1 MESVIQAIAYGILVG
16 SLYGLI
22 ALGLGLI
29 MGIMKF
35 LNVAHGS
42 FIILGGY
49 VSFWLFTLWGIDPYL
64 SIPLV
69 IIATFLTGLILYKLT
84 LSPLLKLPDIEMRVA
99 NSLLITFGVIY
110 VLDNAMALIWTS
122 DIRSIIPSYMGG
134 VSTIFGAQLS
144 ITGLCGLGVAILA
157 AVALYF
163 ILSRTYFGKH
173 VRAATQDAEAA
184 SLSGVNVQQ
193 TYLIS
198 CGIAVALAG
207 VAGVVI
213 VSSYSITPTSGLS
226 WLLIGIVVMVLAGEG
241 NINAI
246 LPAGIILGLVESA
259 SIFVV
264 GAPYRQA
271 VALVIFIIVLMFRP
285 QGLFTKKRID
295 VYYNS

>member
-1 MESVIQAIAYGILVG
+1 VEGVIQTIVYGIVVG
-16 SLYGLI
+16 ALYGLI

-35 LNVAHGS
+35 LTIAHGT
-42 FIILGGY
+42 FIMLGGY

-69 IIATFLTGLILYKLT
+69 IVAMFLMGLLLYKLA
-84 LSPLLKLPDIEMRVA
+84 LSPLLKLPHIGMRID
-99 NSLLITFGVIY
+99 NSLLVTFGVIY
-110 VLDNAMALIWTS
+110 VLDNAMTLIWKA
-122 DIRSIIPSYMGG
+122 DVRSVIASYTGG
-134 VSTIFGAQLS
+134 ALNLFGTRVSY
-144 ITGLCGLGVAILA
+144 TGLAGLGIAVLA

-184 SLSGVNVQQ
+184 SLCGVNVQQ

-198 CGIAVALAG
+198 CGIAAALAG
-207 VAGVVI
+207 MAGVVI
-213 VSSYSITPTSGLS
+213 ISSYSVTPTGGLS

-246 LPAGIILGLVESA
+246 LPAGIMLGLIESA
-259 SIFVV
+259 SVFVV
-264 GAPYRQA
+264 PIQYRQA
-271 VALVIFIIVLMFRP
+271 IALLIFIIVLMFRP
-285 QGLFTKKRID
+285 QGLFTKRG
-295 VYYNS
+295 

>member
-1 MESVIQAIAYGILVG
+1 VENVIQTIAYGIVVG
-16 SLYGLI
+16 ALYGLI

-35 LNVAHGS
+35 LNIAHGT
-42 FIILGGY
+42 FIMLGGY

-64 SIPLV
+64 TIPLV
-69 IIATFLTGLILYKLT
+69 IVAMFLIGLLLYKLT
-84 LSPLLKLPDIEMRVA
+84 LSRLLKLPHIGMRIS

-110 VLDNAMALIWTS
+110 VLDNAMTLVWKADVRTIIASYRGEALNL
-122 DIRSIIPSYMGG
+122 
-134 VSTIFGAQLS
+134 FGTRVPY
-144 ITGLCGLGVAILA
+144 TGLAGLGIAVLA
-157 AVALYF
+157 TITLYF

-184 SLSGVNVQQ
+184 SLCGVNVQK

-198 CGIAVALAG
+198 CGIATALAG
-207 VAGVVI
+207 IAGVVI
-213 VSSYSITPTSGLS
+213 VSSYSVTPTGGLS

-259 SIFVV
+259 SVFVV
-264 GAPYRQA
+264 PIQYRQA
-271 VALVIFIIVLMFRP
+271 IALLMFIIVLMFRP
-285 QGLFTKKRID
+285 QGLFTKRG
-295 VYYNS
+295 

>member
-1 MESVIQAIAYGILVG
+1 VENVTQVIASGIVLG
-16 SLYGLI
+16 ALYGLI

-35 LNVAHGS
+35 LNIAHGT

-49 VSFWLFTLWGIDPYL
+49 VSYWLFSLWGIDPYL

-69 IIATFLTGLILYKLT
+69 IIAMFLAGLILYKLT
-84 LSPLLKLPDIEMRVA
+84 LSPLLKLPHIGMRID

-110 VLDNAMALIWTS
+110 VLDNAMTLVWTS
-122 DIRSIIPSYMGG
+122 NVRSIITSYTGEAL
-134 VSTIFGAQLS
+134 TIFGARLG
-144 ITGLCGLGVAILA
+144 INGLCGLGIAILV

-184 SLSGVNVQQ
+184 SLCGINVQR

-198 CGIAVALAG
+198 SGIAVALAG

-246 LPAGIILGLVESA
+246 LPAGIILGLIESA

-285 QGLFTKKRID
+285 QGLFTKRE
-295 VYYNS
+295 

>member
-1 MESVIQAIAYGILVG
+1 LENVIQAIASGILLG
-16 SLYGLI
+16 ALYALI
-22 ALGLGLI
+22 AYGLGLI

-35 LNVAHGS
+35 LNIAHGS
-42 FIILGGY
+42 FLILGGY

-69 IIATFLTGLILYKLT
+69 IMATFLMGLILYKLT
-84 LSPLLKLPDIEMRVA
+84 LSPLLKLPDIDMRIS

-110 VLDNAMALIWTS
+110 VLDNAMTLIWTPNS
-122 DIRSIIPSYMGG
+122 RSIMTSYTGEAINMFG
-134 VSTIFGAQLS
+134 VKLS
-144 ITGLCGLGVAILA
+144 IVGLCGLGIAILV

-163 ILSRTYFGKH
+163 ILSKTYFGKH

-184 SLSGVNVQQ
+184 SLCGVNVRR

-207 VAGVVI
+207 VAGVVV

-246 LPAGIILGLVESA
+246 LPAGIVLGLVESA
-259 SIFVV
+259 SIFIV

-271 VALVIFIIVLMFRP
+271 VALVVFIIVLMFRP
-285 QGLFTKKRID
+285 QGLFAGRKQKSI
-295 VYYNS
+295 

>member
-1 MESVIQAIAYGILVG
+1 MESVIQTIAYGIVVG
-16 SLYGLI
+16 ALYGLV

-35 LNVAHGS
+35 LNIAHGS

-49 VSFWLFTLWGIDPYL
+49 VCYWLFTLWKIDPYL

-69 IIATFLTGLILYKLT
+69 IIAMFLIGLILYKLT
-84 LSPLLKLPDIEMRVA
+84 LSPLLKLPHIGMRID

-110 VLDNAMALIWTS
+110 VLDNAATLLWTPNV
-122 DIRSIIPSYMGG
+122 RSIVTSYTGEALNFFD
-134 VSTIFGAQLS
+134 IKLS
-144 ITGLCGLGVAILA
+144 ITGLCGLGIAVLVAVVLH
-157 AVALYF
+157 F
-163 ILSRTYFGKH
+163 ILNRTYFGKH
-173 VRAATQDAEAA
+173 VRAATQDADAA
-184 SLSGVNVQQ
+184 SLSGINVQR

-198 CGIAVALAG
+198 CGIAVAMAG
-207 VAGVVI
+207 VAGVAI
-213 VSSYSITPTSGLS
+213 VSSYSITPSGGLS

-246 LPAGIILGLVESA
+246 LPAGIILGLLESA

-264 GAPYRQA
+264 GAQYRQA

-285 QGLFTKKRID
+285 QGLFARRE
-295 VYYNS
+295 